1 MAGPRG
7 ALSRLTGLLAPE
19 SWRPDP
25 RLALRGTLGLM
36 GPVVVGRALDLAAL
50 DLVGIAAFLL
60 TFGDV
65 TGSEQP
71 RQLIQLGIGTV
82 LGATAL
88 ASGVIAGSHTG
99 AATAGMF
106 TWGVVAGLLGA
117 YGNAGAAM
125 GLPVAWAYLE
135 LGLTTPVHTI
145 GHALALAALA
155 LST

>member
-1 MAGPRG
+1 MGLRPATEPERAVARSRG
-7 ALSRLTGLLAPE
+7 MLPRLTGLLAPE

-25 RLALRGTLGLM
+25 RLALRGILGLM
-36 GPVVVGRALDLAAL
+36 VPVLVGRAADLPTL

-99 AATAGMF
+99 AASAGIF
-106 TWGVVAGLLGA
+106 TWGAIAGLLGA

-125 GLPVAWAYLE
+125 GLPVA
-135 LGLTTPVHTI
+135 GPI
-145 GHALALAALA
+145 SSLA
-155 LST
+155 